1 MQLPPPPGRMP
12 AAASDTPVTAR
23 NSHRDPT
30 GDVLDGRYTVGAL
43 LGSGGM
49 AEVRRGHDQVLDR
62 DVAIKL
68 FRGQAEA
75 RLSERERAE
84 AQLLAGLDHPGLVK
98 VHDVGQ
104 SPTAGWVVMDL
115 VDGPDLHRLLR
126 NGPLG
131 PEQTWAIGHDVART
145 LAYVHAKGIT
155 HRDVK
160 PSNILTRDAEPSSG
174 RFGYVLTDFGIAR
187 RMDSDRLTATGET
200 IGTAAYFSPEQA
212 RGEAVGSATDIY
224 ALGLVLLECL
234 TGEPAF
240 EGRGLETAL
249 ARLHRAPEIP
259 ASVNPAW
266 RDLISNMTAGTA
278 AARPGAAEIAGLLA
292 SQRNAFTTDEHET
305 AGPGPATMI
314 MSGAPQEP
322 GSTRESESSRESGST
337 RRSFVLG
344 LHDDDAGTRSAPPG
358 TSTESAPHSRSRQ
371 DARRNP
377 AKRAARPKPS
387 TSSADRSRSRAG
399 RRWWVAGAVVVV
411 LAVAL
416 IGVMLSGILA
426 SEAGPEPLPSVP
438 GVPGERLS
446 ELYESVQ
453 P

>member
-1 MQLPPPPGRMP
+1 MP
-12 AAASDTPVTAR
+12 APASEPPKAGWR
-23 NSHRDPT
+23 ISDPA
-30 GDVLDGRYTVGAL
+30 GDVLDGRYAVGDL

-49 AEVRRGHDQVLDR
+49 AEVRRGHDQLLDR

-68 FRGQAEA
+68 FRG
-75 RLSERERAE
+75 RPDSRPTERERAE
-84 AQLLAGLDHPGLVK
+84 AQLLASLDHPGLVK
-98 VHDVGQ
+98 VHDVGH
-104 SPTAGWVVMDL
+104 SPTSGWVVMDL

-126 NGPLG
+126 SGPLG
-131 PEQTWAIGHDVART
+131 TEQTWAIGHDVART

-187 RMDSDRLTATGET
+187 RADSDRLTATGET

-212 RGEAVGSATDIY
+212 RGEAVGAATDIY

-240 EGRGLETAL
+240 EGHGLETAL
-249 ARLHRAPEIP
+249 ARLHRAPAIP

-266 RDLISNMTAGTA
+266 RDLIADMTAGTPTE
-278 AARPGAAEIAGLLA
+278 RPSAAEVAGILSA
-292 SQRNAFTTDEHET
+292 QRNAFLVDSPAADG
-305 AGPGPATMI
+305 AGPETMV
-314 MSGAPQEP
+314 MPGAA
-322 GSTRESESSRESGST
+322 GDTSST
-337 RRSFVLG
+337 RRAFVLG
-344 LHDDDAGTRSAPPG
+344 LNEQPAPQPAPIERRPA
-358 TSTESAPHSRSRQ
+358 STNREPVK
-371 DARRNP
+371 RN
-377 AKRAARPKPS
+377 
-387 TSSADRSRSRAG
+387 
-399 RRWWVAGAVVVV
+399 RRWWVAAAVVVLLV
-411 LAVAL
+411 LVAL
-416 IGVMLSGILA
+416 SVVLSGLLNQA
-426 SEAGPEPLPSVP
+426 PTPEPLPEVP

>member
-12 AAASDTPVTAR
+12 APATP
-23 NSHRDPT
+23 SERDGAVRRI
-30 GDVLDGRYTVGAL
+30 GDPAGEVLDGRYTVGAL

-49 AEVRRGHDQVLDR
+49 AEVRRGHDRVLDR
-62 DVAIKL
+62 DIAIKL
-68 FRGQAEA
+68 FRGQPDA
-75 RLSERERAE
+75 RLTDRERAE

-98 VHDVGQ
+98 VHDVGY
-104 SPTAGWVVMDL
+104 SPVAGWVVMDL

-131 PEQTWAIGHDVART
+131 VEQTWAIGHDVARA

-160 PSNILTRDAEPSSG
+160 PSNVLTRDAEPSSG

-187 RMDSDRLTATGET
+187 RVDSDRLTATGET

-212 RGEAVGSATDIY
+212 RGEAVGASTDIY

-249 ARLHRAPEIP
+249 ARLHRSPEIP
-259 ASVNPAW
+259 AAVNPAW
-266 RDLISNMTAGTA
+266 RDLISRMTAGTGGE
-278 AARPGAAEIAGLLA
+278 RPTAAEVATILA
-292 SQRNAFTTDEHET
+292 TQRNAFHADAHAATD
-305 AGPGPATMI
+305 APGATR
-314 MSGAPQEP
+314 SSQ
-322 GSTRESESSRESGST
+322 STQDSQST
-337 RRSFVLG
+337 RRAFVLG
-344 LHDDDAGTRSAPPG
+344 VNEQSTQRPVPSEHHQAPANRKP
-358 TSTESAPHSRSRQ
+358 AQ
-371 DARRNP
+371 RN
-377 AKRAARPKPS
+377 
-387 TSSADRSRSRAG
+387 

-411 LAVAL
+411 LVLVVLGTVLTGLFNQAP
-416 IGVMLSGILA
+416 
-426 SEAGPEPLPSVP
+426 GPEPLPSVP
-438 GVPGERLS
+438 GIPGERLS

>member
-12 AAASDTPVTAR
+12 AAASDLPTIGRRSDA
-23 NSHRDPT
+23 DPT

-115 VDGPDLHRLLR
+115 VDGPDLHRLLHS
-126 NGPLG
+126 GPLG
-131 PEQTWAIGHDVART
+131 PEHTWAIGHDVART

-160 PSNILTRDAEPSSG
+160 PSNILTRVAEPSSG

-212 RGEAVGSATDIY
+212 RGEAAGSATDIY

-259 ASVNPAW
+259 ASINPAW
-266 RDLISNMTAGTA
+266 RELISNMTAGTA
-278 AARPGAAEIAGLLA
+278 AARPGAAEVAGLLA
-292 SQRNAFTTDEHET
+292 SQRNAFTTDEHAFTTDEHE
-305 AGPGPATMI
+305 AADAGPATMVL
-314 MSGAPQEP
+314 SSAPQDP
-322 GSTRESESSRESGST
+322 GST

-344 LHDDDAGTRSAPPG
+344 LNDDDTGTRSTPDRTSIESSPPAG
-358 TSTESAPHSRSRQ
+358 
-371 DARRNP
+371 
-377 AKRAARPKPS
+377 ARPKSRREAPTRTAQAKPS
-387 TSSADRSRSRAG
+387 ASPADRSRSRA
-399 RRWWVAGAVVVV
+399 RPRWWVAGAVVVLLV
-411 LAVAL
+411 LALV
-416 IGVMLSGILA
+416 GVMLSGLFTP
-426 SEAGPEPLPSVP
+426 EPGPEPLPSVP

>member
-1 MQLPPPPGRMP
+1 MQLPPPPGRTP
-12 AAASDTPVTAR
+12 AAPPSAR
-23 NSHRDPT
+23 PEPRRRIGDPT
-30 GDVLDGRYTVGAL
+30 GEVLDGRYTVGAL

-49 AEVRRGHDQVLDR
+49 AEVHRGHDRVLDR

-68 FRGQAEA
+68 FHGQPDAQ
-75 RLSERERAE
+75 LSDRERVE

-98 VHDVGQ
+98 VHDVGN
-104 SPTAGWVVMDL
+104 SPIAGWVVMDL
-115 VDGPDLHRLLR
+115 IDGPDLHRLLR
-126 NGPLG
+126 DGPLG
-131 PEQTWAIGHDVART
+131 PEQTWAIGHDVARA

-160 PSNILTRDAEPSSG
+160 PSNVLTRDAEPSSG

-187 RMDSDRLTATGET
+187 RVDSDRLTATGET

-212 RGEAVGSATDIY
+212 RGEAVDSSTDIY

-259 ASVNPAW
+259 ATINPAW
-266 RDLISNMTAGTA
+266 RELISRMTAETGSARPTA
-278 AARPGAAEIAGLLA
+278 AEVANALAA
-292 SQRNAFTTDEHET
+292 QRNAFLADARAAAADT
-305 AGPGPATMI
+305 AVEDAAPATRVLP
-314 MSGAPQEP
+314 GATH
-322 GSTRESESSRESGST
+322 GSPPVQDPHST
-337 RRSFVLG
+337 RRAFVLG
-344 LHDDDAGTRSAPPG
+344 LNEHSTQRPEPNERPRASGNRRPAP
-358 TSTESAPHSRSRQ
+358 
-371 DARRNP
+371 RN
-377 AKRAARPKPS
+377 
-387 TSSADRSRSRAG
+387 

-411 LAVAL
+411 LVLVVLGAV
-416 IGVMLSGILA
+416 LA
-426 SEAGPEPLPSVP
+426 GLFNQAPAVEPLPSVP

>member
-12 AAASDTPVTAR
+12 APAASSERLGAVR
-23 NSHRDPT
+23 RIGDPA
-30 GDVLDGRYTVGAL
+30 GEVLDGRYTVGAL

-49 AEVRRGHDQVLDR
+49 AEVRRGHDRVLDR

-68 FRGQAEA
+68 FHGQADA
-75 RLSERERAE
+75 RLTDRERAE

-98 VHDVGQ
+98 VHDVGY
-104 SPTAGWVVMDL
+104 SPVAGWVVMDL

-131 PEQTWAIGHDVART
+131 PEQTWAIGHDVARA
-145 LAYVHAKGIT
+145 LAYVHAKEIT

-160 PSNILTRDAEPSSG
+160 PSNVLTRHAEPSSG

-187 RMDSDRLTATGET
+187 RVDSDRLTATGET

-212 RGEAVGSATDIY
+212 RGEAVGAATDIY

-249 ARLHRAPEIP
+249 ARLHRSPEIP
-259 ASVNPAW
+259 AAVNPAW
-266 RDLISNMTAGTA
+266 RDLISRMTAGTGGE
-278 AARPGAAEIAGLLA
+278 RPTAAEVANILA
-292 SQRNAFTTDEHET
+292 AQRNAFLADAH
-305 AGPGPATMI
+305 AA
-314 MSGAPQEP
+314 ADDAQDAQ
-322 GSTRESESSRESGST
+322 ST
-337 RRSFVLG
+337 RRAFVLG
-344 LHDDDAGTRSAPPG
+344 LNEQPTQRPAP
-358 TSTESAPHSRSRQ
+358 SERRQ
-371 DARRNP
+371 
-377 AKRAARPKPS
+377 
-387 TSSADRSRSRAG
+387 SSANRKQAQQN
-399 RRWWVAGAVVVV
+399 RRWWVVGAVVVV
-411 LAVAL
+411 LVLVVLGAVLTGLFNPAP
-416 IGVMLSGILA
+416 
-426 SEAGPEPLPSVP
+426 GPEPLPSVP

>member
-12 AAASDTPVTAR
+12 ATASEPPTVAR
-23 NSHRDPT
+23 RSDGDPS
-30 GDVLDGRYTVGAL
+30 GDVLDGRYTVGSV

-259 ASVNPAW
+259 ASINPAW
-266 RDLISNMTAGTA
+266 RELISNMTAGTA
-278 AARPGAAEIAGLLA
+278 AERPGAAEVAGVLA
-292 SQRNAFTTDEHET
+292 SQRSAFTTDGHEVPD
-305 AGPGPATMI
+305 AGPATVVL
-314 MSGAPQEP
+314 SNAPHEP
-322 GSTRESESSRESGST
+322 GST

-344 LHDDDAGTRSAPPG
+344 LNDDDAARSTPAGTGGDPVTPSGTRSAPPRKP
-358 TSTESAPHSRSRQ
+358 T
-371 DARRNP
+371 
-377 AKRAARPKPS
+377 KRAAPAKPS
-387 TSSADRSRSRAG
+387 TAPGDRRG
-399 RRWWVAGAVVVV
+399 TQGMRRWWAAAAVVVL
-411 LAVAL
+411 LALAAV
-416 IGVMLSGILA
+416 GVVLSGLLTP
-426 SEAGPEPLPSVP
+426 EPGPEPLPSVP